1 MRKLYSWLKDQ
12 IWKEMLFK
20 KFYNCLMKYMNFKI
34 ILNYFKQQMQILL
47 NILNKM
53 LIVHKE
59 EKYIV
64 NATRNLCKVNKIK
77 ENIVVSMIAC
87 FYV

>member
-1 MRKLYSWLKDQ
+1 
-12 IWKEMLFK
+12 
-20 KFYNCLMKYMNFKI
+20 
-34 ILNYFKQQMQILL
+34 
-47 NILNKM
+47 M

-64 NATRNLCKVNKIK
+64 NATKNLCKVNKIK